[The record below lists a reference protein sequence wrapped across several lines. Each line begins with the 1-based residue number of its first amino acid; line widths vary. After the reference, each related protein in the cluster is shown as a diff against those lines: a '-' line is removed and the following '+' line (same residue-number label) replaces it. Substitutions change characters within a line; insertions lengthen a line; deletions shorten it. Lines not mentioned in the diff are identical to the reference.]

1 MAGWDCPELPARWR
15 QGARPA
21 FVGRERESA
30 ALREAWALA
39 SRGTRQVVFVGG
51 EPGVGKSRFV
61 AEAATALHDGHAAVL
76 LGTCVSA
83 LGAPYQP
90 FVEPLAALAAVLGG
104 GALVLDAAIDD
115 RVEATDR
122 ALQSLRTLTGA
133 AVREDRDHVGDVR
146 DLQFARQLFDAA
158 AQVLIAATR
167 VRPVILVLEDV
178 QWAGDSALELLRYL
192 VSRTA
197 DARLLIV
204 ATQRTGAPD
213 RSAALVSTVAQLYRL
228 DGIGRID
235 LAGLE
240 TDDIADYLVD
250 VAGSTRRNARGSATV
265 LRDLTGGNPFLMRE
279 VWRDL
284 SARGG
289 LSALA
294 DLDLQAPESL
304 RDTISHRLKGLP
316 EAHRRSVEIAAVIGE
331 EFGVPLLAAVLG
343 QSGRSAGAALAFAGL
358 EAATAVGLV
367 EPVRGLDGIYRFP
380 HGLARQA
387 VLDLTG
393 EFQRAQD
400 NASVAEVLEDTPAA
414 DLRVQRLADH
424 YAAAAALGFTDKAVR
439 YLAESAELAQAG
451 LAHHE
456 AARLFERAAAM
467 AQQPVLRDELR
478 LSAARGYLRSSR
490 FGRARQLN
498 EQVAAAATGI
508 DRLRAAIGYEAA
520 SWRSGQPGE
529 RSVELLT
536 DALAGVTLDEHDP
549 LTIRALAALGRAYAF
564 TADIDKSRAAGERAT
579 ALARETGDDR
589 LLAAALQIGLQRGAT
604 PGQLSE
610 KRAQALEVSE
620 LTEKIGDLRHL
631 GPASYHRAAIAY
643 MQGDP
648 AALTA
653 AHNDLAR
660 TARVTGQQFWE
671 WVAACLTFG
680 MQFLHADFAAALRTA
695 GEAQESGRDFEP
707 GHDTDGPSG
716 LQAFMVRRETGGLEQ
731 VRPLISGEESVDEHW
746 APGLLGLYLELGLRA
761 PTQRLLSHLLDRE
774 LPRHQISATWPF
786 VLSLMVEASAWLD
799 DHSAARRL
807 LPLTRVYAG
816 LNLIGGE
823 FVAMVGSADRYIG
836 VLESMLGHSTAAT
849 HFEVAREMDARMGS
863 PVHLASTLAAE
874 IAHLQ
879 RTGERSG
886 RIQAGRIEERAA
898 AARRLAE
905 RHGLVRV
912 RRLLDEAL
920 PAKSASAAP
929 APGGDG
935 LTARETEVLRLVG
948 AGLSNRQIAQR
959 LVISEN
965 TAANHVRSILI
976 KTGAGNR
983 TQAALYASARGLL
996 VPEQP
1001 QRSAGHR
1008 LQ

>member
-15 QGARPA
+15 VSARPA

-30 ALREAWALA
+30 VLRDAWALA
-39 SRGTRQVVFVGG
+39 SRGIRQVVFVGG

-61 AEAATALHDGHAAVL
+61 AENAIALNDGHAAVL
-76 LGTCVSA
+76 LGTCVST

-90 FVEPLAALAAVLGG
+90 FVEPLGALAAPLDD
-104 GALVLDAAIDD
+104 GALPFDTATAD
-115 RVEATDR
+115 RVDATHR
-122 ALQSLRTLTGA
+122 ALQSLRTLTGVV
-133 AVREDRDHVGDVR
+133 VREDRDRAGDVP
-146 DLQFARQLFDAA
+146 DPQFARQLFDAA
-158 AQVLIAATR
+158 AQVLVAATR
-167 VRPVILVLEDV
+167 VRPMILVLEDV

-197 DARLLIV
+197 DCRLLIV

-228 DGIGRID
+228 DGVGRID

-240 TDDIADYLVD
+240 TDEIADYIID

-304 RDTISHRLKGLP
+304 RDTISHRLTGLP
-316 EAHRRSVEIAAVIGE
+316 EIHRRSVEIAAVIGE
-331 EFGVPLLAAVLG
+331 EFGVPLLAAVLA
-343 QSGRSAGAALAFAGL
+343 QSGRPNAAALAFAGL

-367 EPVRGLDGIYRFP
+367 EPVRGLDGGYRFP

-400 NASVAEVLEDTPAA
+400 NASVAGVLENTPAA

-478 LSAARGYLRSSR
+478 LNAARGYLRSSR

-498 EQVAAAATGI
+498 EQVASAATGT

-529 RSVELLT
+529 RSVQLLT
-536 DALAGVTLDEHDP
+536 DAMAGVTLDEHDP
-549 LTIRALAALGRAYAF
+549 LSIRALAALGRAYAF
-564 TADIDKSRAAGERAT
+564 TADVDKARCSGERAT

-589 LLAAALQIGLQRGAT
+589 LIAAALQIGLQRAAA

-610 KRAQALEVSE
+610 KRAQAREISE
-620 LTEKIGDLRHL
+620 LTDRIGDLRHL

-643 MQGDP
+643 VQGDP
-648 AALTA
+648 AALA
-653 AHNDLAR
+653 EAHNDMAR
-660 TARVTGQQFWE
+660 AARVTGQQFWE
-671 WVAACLTFG
+671 WVASCLTFG
-680 MQFLHADFAAALRTA
+680 MQFLHGDFAAALRTA
-695 GEAQESGRDFEP
+695 GDAQESGRDFEP

-716 LQAFMVRRETGGLEQ
+716 LQAFMVRREIGGLEQ
-731 VRPLISGEESVDEHW
+731 VRPLISGEESVDDHW
-746 APGLLGLYLELGLRA
+746 APGLLGLYLELGLHA
-761 PTQRLLSHLLDRE
+761 PAQRLLSYLLDRE

-786 VLSLMVEASAWLD
+786 VLSLLVEAAAWLD
-799 DHSAARRL
+799 DAGAARRL
-807 LPLTRVYAG
+807 LPLTREYAG
-816 LNLIGGE
+816 LNLMGGE
-823 FVAMVGSADRYIG
+823 FLAMVGSADRYIG
-836 VLESMLGHSTAAT
+836 ILESMLGHGTASA
-849 HFEVAREMDARMGS
+849 HFVVAQEMDARMGS

-874 IAHLQ
+874 VAHLQ
-879 RTGERSG
+879 RIGDRSG
-886 RIQAGRIEERAA
+886 RAEQQVAE
-898 AARRLAE
+898 ARRLAE
-905 RHGLVRV
+905 RHRLVRV
-912 RRLLDEAL
+912 QRLLDATRAGE
-920 PAKSASAAP
+920 PD
-929 APGGDG
+929 PGEDR

-948 AGLSNRQIAQR
+948 AGLSNRQLAQQ
-959 LVISEN
+959 LQISEN

-976 KTGAGNR
+976 KTGASNR